1 MRLSTFTYCL
11 KEGMKNIGRNIWF
24 SLASTAIISA
34 CIFLFCM
41 FFALVA
47 NVQYMVKNA
56 ETTVG
61 ITVFFDENMAEADIL
76 AIGKEIAARKEIKET
91 KYISAEEAWETF
103 QKEYFKDAEE
113 LAEGFADDNPLAGSA
128 SYEIY
133 LKDIADQDVIVSYLN
148 TITGIRKINYSND
161 TASGLSTFNKML
173 GLISAVII
181 AILLAV
187 AVFCGLAEGVYA
199 GKREGGLQAV
209 QMAGALAVTA
219 LSVSDMQTMIG
230 LGRQTIE
237 QMDGFAGLLLPVVA
251 VLTAATGAATG
262 AAVRQGATVLFS
274 DLLIGAI
281 DTLLVPIV
289 YAYVAVCAAHAAVGN
304 EGLKKL
310 ASVLKWVVTSLLTAV
325 LLAFVGYL
333 TASGAIAGSADAAAI
348 KTAKMAISRAVPVV
362 GGILADAAETVLV
375 GAGVLRGTVGIVGML
390 GVLAICLI
398 PFLQLAFHYLTYKL
412 AAALIGAVS
421 DKRLSDLL
429 DSIGGAFGI
438 VLGMTGACA
447 LMLLVSLASA
457 VKAVTP

>member
-103 QKEYFKDAEE
+103 QKEYFKDAEK

-148 TITGIRKINYSND
+148 TIAGIRKINYSND

-187 AVFCGLAEGVYA
+187 AVFLISNTISTAAAFRKDENKIMRLIGATNFMIRAPFVVEG
-199 GKREGGLQAV
+199 
-209 QMAGALAVTA
+209 
-219 LSVSDMQTMIG
+219 I
-230 LGRQTIE
+230 II
-237 QMDGFAGLLLPVVA
+237 GFAGAAIPLVSVYFLYRSAVEYMIEKFHIISNIIEFIPIDTIFPYMIAVA
-251 VLTAATGAATG
+251 VALGVG
-262 AAVRQGATVLFS
+262 
-274 DLLIGAI
+274 IG
-281 DTLLVPIV
+281 
-289 YAYVAVCAAHAAVGN
+289 
-304 EGLKKL
+304 
-310 ASVLKWVVTSLLTAV
+310 
-325 LLAFVGYL
+325 FVGSFFTIRKHL
-333 TASGAIAGSADAAAI
+333 
-348 KTAKMAISRAVPVV
+348 KV
-362 GGILADAAETVLV
+362 
-375 GAGVLRGTVGIVGML
+375 
-390 GVLAICLI
+390 
-398 PFLQLAFHYLTYKL
+398 
-412 AAALIGAVS
+412 
-421 DKRLSDLL
+421 
-429 DSIGGAFGI
+429 
-438 VLGMTGACA
+438 
-447 LMLLVSLASA
+447 
-457 VKAVTP
+457 

>member
-187 AVFCGLAEGVYA
+187 AVFLISNTISTAAAFRKDENKIMRLIGATNFMIRAPFVVEG
-199 GKREGGLQAV
+199 
-209 QMAGALAVTA
+209 
-219 LSVSDMQTMIG
+219 I
-230 LGRQTIE
+230 II
-237 QMDGFAGLLLPVVA
+237 GFAGAAIPLVSVYFLYRSAVEYMIEKFHIISNIIEFIPIDTIFPYMIAVA
-251 VLTAATGAATG
+251 VALG
-262 AAVRQGATVLFS
+262 
-274 DLLIGAI
+274 
-281 DTLLVPIV
+281 
-289 YAYVAVCAAHAAVGN
+289 
-304 EGLKKL
+304 
-310 ASVLKWVVTSLLTAV
+310 
-325 LLAFVGYL
+325 
-333 TASGAIAGSADAAAI
+333 
-348 KTAKMAISRAVPVV
+348 
-362 GGILADAAETVLV
+362 
-375 GAGVLRGTVGIVGML
+375 VGIG
-390 GVLAICLI
+390 
-398 PFLQLAFHYLTYKL
+398 F
-412 AAALIGAVS
+412 IGSFFTIRKHLKV
-421 DKRLSDLL
+421 
-429 DSIGGAFGI
+429 
-438 VLGMTGACA
+438 
-447 LMLLVSLASA
+447 
-457 VKAVTP
+457 

>member
-148 TITGIRKINYSND
+148 TIAGIRKINYSND

-187 AVFCGLAEGVYA
+187 AVFLISNTISTAAAFRKDENKIMRLIGATNFMIRAPFVVEG
-199 GKREGGLQAV
+199 
-209 QMAGALAVTA
+209 
-219 LSVSDMQTMIG
+219 I
-230 LGRQTIE
+230 II
-237 QMDGFAGLLLPVVA
+237 GFAGAAIPLVSVYFLYKSAVEYMIEKFHIISNIIEFIPIDTIFPYMIAVA
-251 VLTAATGAATG
+251 VALGVG
-262 AAVRQGATVLFS
+262 
-274 DLLIGAI
+274 IG
-281 DTLLVPIV
+281 
-289 YAYVAVCAAHAAVGN
+289 
-304 EGLKKL
+304 
-310 ASVLKWVVTSLLTAV
+310 
-325 LLAFVGYL
+325 FVGSFFTIRKHL
-333 TASGAIAGSADAAAI
+333 
-348 KTAKMAISRAVPVV
+348 KV
-362 GGILADAAETVLV
+362 
-375 GAGVLRGTVGIVGML
+375 
-390 GVLAICLI
+390 
-398 PFLQLAFHYLTYKL
+398 
-412 AAALIGAVS
+412 
-421 DKRLSDLL
+421 
-429 DSIGGAFGI
+429 
-438 VLGMTGACA
+438 
-447 LMLLVSLASA
+447 
-457 VKAVTP
+457 

>member
-148 TITGIRKINYSND
+148 TIAGIRKINYSND

-187 AVFCGLAEGVYA
+187 AVFLISNTISTAAAFRKDENKIMRLIGATNFMIRAPFVVEG
-199 GKREGGLQAV
+199 
-209 QMAGALAVTA
+209 
-219 LSVSDMQTMIG
+219 I
-230 LGRQTIE
+230 II
-237 QMDGFAGLLLPVVA
+237 GFAGAAIPLVSVYFLYKSAVEYMIEKFHIISKIIEFIPIDTIFPYMIAVA
-251 VLTAATGAATG
+251 VALGVG
-262 AAVRQGATVLFS
+262 
-274 DLLIGAI
+274 IG
-281 DTLLVPIV
+281 
-289 YAYVAVCAAHAAVGN
+289 
-304 EGLKKL
+304 
-310 ASVLKWVVTSLLTAV
+310 
-325 LLAFVGYL
+325 FVGSFFTIRKHL
-333 TASGAIAGSADAAAI
+333 
-348 KTAKMAISRAVPVV
+348 KV
-362 GGILADAAETVLV
+362 
-375 GAGVLRGTVGIVGML
+375 
-390 GVLAICLI
+390 
-398 PFLQLAFHYLTYKL
+398 
-412 AAALIGAVS
+412 
-421 DKRLSDLL
+421 
-429 DSIGGAFGI
+429 
-438 VLGMTGACA
+438 
-447 LMLLVSLASA
+447 
-457 VKAVTP
+457 

>member
-47 NVQYMVKNA
+47 NVQNMVKNA

-187 AVFCGLAEGVYA
+187 AVFLISNTISTAAAFRKDENKIMRLIGATNFMIRAPFVVEG
-199 GKREGGLQAV
+199 
-209 QMAGALAVTA
+209 
-219 LSVSDMQTMIG
+219 I
-230 LGRQTIE
+230 II
-237 QMDGFAGLLLPVVA
+237 GFAGAAIPLVSVYFLYRSAVEYMIEKFHIISNIIEFIPIDTIFPYMIAVA
-251 VLTAATGAATG
+251 VALGVG
-262 AAVRQGATVLFS
+262 
-274 DLLIGAI
+274 IG
-281 DTLLVPIV
+281 
-289 YAYVAVCAAHAAVGN
+289 
-304 EGLKKL
+304 
-310 ASVLKWVVTSLLTAV
+310 
-325 LLAFVGYL
+325 FVGSFFTIRKHL
-333 TASGAIAGSADAAAI
+333 
-348 KTAKMAISRAVPVV
+348 KV
-362 GGILADAAETVLV
+362 
-375 GAGVLRGTVGIVGML
+375 
-390 GVLAICLI
+390 
-398 PFLQLAFHYLTYKL
+398 
-412 AAALIGAVS
+412 
-421 DKRLSDLL
+421 
-429 DSIGGAFGI
+429 
-438 VLGMTGACA
+438 
-447 LMLLVSLASA
+447 
-457 VKAVTP
+457 

>member
-187 AVFCGLAEGVYA
+187 AVFLISNTITVGISVRREEIGIMKLIGATDYFVRAPFVVEGIV
-199 GKREGGLQAV
+199 
-209 QMAGALAVTA
+209 
-219 LSVSDMQTMIG
+219 IG
-230 LGRQTIE
+230 LI
-237 QMDGFAGLLLPVVA
+237 
-251 VLTAATGAATG
+251 GAATPLG
-262 AAVRQGATVLFS
+262 ILYVLYEKII
-274 DLLIGAI
+274 LYIGDKFKFI
-281 DTLLVPIV
+281 SNMIQFLSVDQVFHTLVP
-289 YAYVAVCAAHAAVGN
+289 VA
-304 EGLKKL
+304 
-310 ASVLKWVVTSLLTAV
+310 LL
-325 LLAFVGYL
+325 LG
-333 TASGAIAGSADAAAI
+333 
-348 KTAKMAISRAVPVV
+348 
-362 GGILADAAETVLV
+362 
-375 GAGVLRGTVGIVGML
+375 VGIG
-390 GVLAICLI
+390 
-398 PFLQLAFHYLTYKL
+398 F
-412 AAALIGAVS
+412 IGSRITIRKHLKV
-421 DKRLSDLL
+421 
-429 DSIGGAFGI
+429 
-438 VLGMTGACA
+438 
-447 LMLLVSLASA
+447 
-457 VKAVTP
+457 

>member
-148 TITGIRKINYSND
+148 TIAGIRKINYSND

-187 AVFCGLAEGVYA
+187 AVFLISNTISTAAAFRKDENKIMRLIGATNFMIRAPFVVEG
-199 GKREGGLQAV
+199 
-209 QMAGALAVTA
+209 
-219 LSVSDMQTMIG
+219 I
-230 LGRQTIE
+230 II
-237 QMDGFAGLLLPVVA
+237 GFAGAAIPLVSVYFLYRSAVEYMIEKFHIISNIIEFIPIETILPYMIAVA
-251 VLTAATGAATG
+251 VALG
-262 AAVRQGATVLFS
+262 
-274 DLLIGAI
+274 
-281 DTLLVPIV
+281 
-289 YAYVAVCAAHAAVGN
+289 
-304 EGLKKL
+304 
-310 ASVLKWVVTSLLTAV
+310 
-325 LLAFVGYL
+325 
-333 TASGAIAGSADAAAI
+333 
-348 KTAKMAISRAVPVV
+348 
-362 GGILADAAETVLV
+362 
-375 GAGVLRGTVGIVGML
+375 VGIG
-390 GVLAICLI
+390 
-398 PFLQLAFHYLTYKL
+398 F
-412 AAALIGAVS
+412 IGSFFTIRKHLKV
-421 DKRLSDLL
+421 
-429 DSIGGAFGI
+429 
-438 VLGMTGACA
+438 
-447 LMLLVSLASA
+447 
-457 VKAVTP
+457 

>member
-187 AVFCGLAEGVYA
+187 AVFLISNTISTAAAFRKDENKIMRLIGATNFMIRAPFVVEG
-199 GKREGGLQAV
+199 
-209 QMAGALAVTA
+209 
-219 LSVSDMQTMIG
+219 I
-230 LGRQTIE
+230 II
-237 QMDGFAGLLLPVVA
+237 GFAGAAIPLVSVYFLYRSAVEYMIEKFHIISNIIEFIPIDTIFPYMIAVA
-251 VLTAATGAATG
+251 VALGVG
-262 AAVRQGATVLFS
+262 
-274 DLLIGAI
+274 IG
-281 DTLLVPIV
+281 
-289 YAYVAVCAAHAAVGN
+289 
-304 EGLKKL
+304 
-310 ASVLKWVVTSLLTAV
+310 
-325 LLAFVGYL
+325 FVGSFFTIRRHL
-333 TASGAIAGSADAAAI
+333 
-348 KTAKMAISRAVPVV
+348 KV
-362 GGILADAAETVLV
+362 
-375 GAGVLRGTVGIVGML
+375 
-390 GVLAICLI
+390 
-398 PFLQLAFHYLTYKL
+398 
-412 AAALIGAVS
+412 
-421 DKRLSDLL
+421 
-429 DSIGGAFGI
+429 
-438 VLGMTGACA
+438 
-447 LMLLVSLASA
+447 
-457 VKAVTP
+457 

>member
-91 KYISAEEAWETF
+91 KYISSEEAWETF

-148 TITGIRKINYSND
+148 TIAGIRKINYSND

-187 AVFCGLAEGVYA
+187 AVFLISNTISTAAAFRKDENKIMRLIGATNFMIRAPFVVEG
-199 GKREGGLQAV
+199 
-209 QMAGALAVTA
+209 
-219 LSVSDMQTMIG
+219 I
-230 LGRQTIE
+230 II
-237 QMDGFAGLLLPVVA
+237 GFAGAAIPLVSVYFLYRSAVEYMIEKFHIISNIIEFIPIDTIFPYMIAVA
-251 VLTAATGAATG
+251 VALGVG
-262 AAVRQGATVLFS
+262 
-274 DLLIGAI
+274 IG
-281 DTLLVPIV
+281 
-289 YAYVAVCAAHAAVGN
+289 
-304 EGLKKL
+304 
-310 ASVLKWVVTSLLTAV
+310 
-325 LLAFVGYL
+325 FVGSFFTIRKHL
-333 TASGAIAGSADAAAI
+333 
-348 KTAKMAISRAVPVV
+348 KV
-362 GGILADAAETVLV
+362 
-375 GAGVLRGTVGIVGML
+375 
-390 GVLAICLI
+390 
-398 PFLQLAFHYLTYKL
+398 
-412 AAALIGAVS
+412 
-421 DKRLSDLL
+421 
-429 DSIGGAFGI
+429 
-438 VLGMTGACA
+438 
-447 LMLLVSLASA
+447 
-457 VKAVTP
+457 